1 MAKFPSSF
9 SENSLNEGSGH
20 ASGFAQDRLLSEE
33 RITRFG
39 MRDQHHAAN
48 DHRQH
53 AWITVVDPTNQRSLL
68 QACDHCGVVKSENS
82 VVKACSGV
90 AGTQLISSAYRP
102 TRIAI

>member
-9 SENSLNEGSGH
+9 SESSSNESGIKANSVGQS
-20 ASGFAQDRLLSEE
+20 RLLSEE
-33 RITRFG
+33 LLARLG
-39 MRDQHHAAN
+39 VRDQSHAAN

-53 AWITVVDPTNQRSLL
+53 GWITVIDPTNQRSLL

-90 AGTQLISSAYRP
+90 AGSELISSAYQQ

>member
-9 SENSLNEGSGH
+9 SESSSNEGGIK
-20 ASGFAQDRLLSEE
+20 ASSFGQGRLLSQELLA
-33 RITRFG
+33 RLGIL
-39 MRDQHHAAN
+39 DQVHAAN
-48 DHRQH
+48 DHRRH
-53 AWITVVDPTNQRSLL
+53 GWITVIDPTNQRSLL

-90 AGTQLISSAYRP
+90 AGAELISSAYRQ

>member
-9 SENSLNEGSGH
+9 SESSLNKGSLN
-20 ASGFAQDRLLSEE
+20 ASGFGQGSLLSEE
-33 RITRFG
+33 LLARLDV
-39 MRDQHHAAN
+39 RDQRHAAN

-53 AWITVVDPTNQRSLL
+53 GWITVVDPTNQRSLL

-82 VVKACSGV
+82 VVKSCSGV
-90 AGTQLISSAYRP
+90 SGSALISSAYQQ